1 MPFTVRVD
9 VVLGPEDGCGRRHG
23 IGRRRSRG
31 LVGRFVAEKV
41 FGYLVYA
48 RRRVVAPPADFEH
61 AADGDPAALLEREE
75 VLERARLERDR
86 VGPRDGVAS
95 LGEAKGYVADARF
108 AEPVALDVRVARLA
122 ERGVQAEAVD
132 VHGARRG
139 RVRGGEEGVRDGEEL
154 RARAAGGDG
163 RRAGGSHEDSR
174 ETSEVSALFP
184 AGRRA
189 GAATVVARRRSSYRG
204 SRRIVTTRRH
214 VRGALS

>member
-1 MPFTVRVD
+1 MDAV
-9 VVLGPEDGCGRRHG
+9 GAMASDGAGAG
-23 IGRRRSRG
+23 DSS
-31 LVGRFVAEKV
+31 VFFVAEKV

-48 RRRVVAPPADFEH
+48 RRRVVAPPADFQH

-108 AEPVALDVRVARLA
+108 AEPVALHVRVARLA

-139 RVRGGEEGVRDGEEL
+139 RVRGGQEGVRDGEEL

-163 RRAGGSHEDSR
+163 CCAGGSHEDSR

-214 VRGALS
+214 VRGALA